1 MNLKMI
7 LVVVCIPFICFSQK
21 SENIFV
27 QIENG
32 FLFDVFEPEMDIN
45 PFSPDMQSNFNGID
59 DVLQG
64 IKYTIGYKLSE
75 KLSVGINI
83 MDADIAGSNNIESYQ
98 TNFNE
103 RNVLVNYDLINIYNY
118 KFYTHISYGKIE
130 FSSKRKLV
138 YDGYNIPTNCE
149 NCNSDKYSYGVGLS
163 TRLSEYIEVG
173 LNFSRNIVTHDGFDG
188 WDYGS
193 NKDEYL
199 YRSLSLRIN
208 LN

>member
-1 MNLKMI
+1 MNIKMI
-7 LVVVCIPFICFSQK
+7 LVVVFIPFICFSQR
-21 SENIFV
+21 SEDIFI

-32 FLFDVFEPEMDIN
+32 FLFDVFKPEMDIN
-45 PFSPDMQSNFNGID
+45 PYSPDMQSNFNGID

-64 IKYTIGYKLSE
+64 VKYTLGYKISD
-75 KLSVGINI
+75 KLSVGINF

-98 TNFNE
+98 TKFNE
-103 RNVLVNYDLINIYNY
+103 RNVLVNYDLMSIHNFI
-118 KFYTHISYGKIE
+118 FYTHFSYGEIE
-130 FSSKRKLV
+130 FSSQRKLV
-138 YDGYNIPTNCE
+138 YDGFIIPTNCK
-149 NCNSDKYSYGVGLS
+149 NCKSDKYSFGVGLL
-163 TRLSEYIEVG
+163 TKLSEYIEIG

-199 YRSLSLRIN
+199 YRSLSLRIY